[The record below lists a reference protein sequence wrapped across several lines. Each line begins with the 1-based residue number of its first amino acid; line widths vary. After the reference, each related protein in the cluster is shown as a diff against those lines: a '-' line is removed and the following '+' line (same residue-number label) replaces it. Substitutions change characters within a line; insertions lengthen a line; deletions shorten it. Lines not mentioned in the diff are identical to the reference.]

1 MLAKGELVL
10 IRYPGLNMYTVMKK
24 SVHEAGK
31 FSHELVFEFD
41 SLDDFIKKGIKY
53 FSIWCRLPDKHG
65 LEGMDD
71 ELKLIKRVIMNS
83 YTYRGKGL
91 AFARIYIEQPNGN
104 IILVY
109 EPKGGFII

>member
-10 IRYPGLNMYTVMKK
+10 IRYPGLNLFAIQRKAVY
-24 SVHEAGK
+24 EAVK
-31 FSHELVFEFD
+31 FTRELIFEFD
-41 SLDDFIKKGIKY
+41 GIDDFIKKGMAH
-53 FSIWCRLPDKHG
+53 FNIWCRLPDKHG

-91 AFARIYIEQPNGN
+91 SYSKLYIEQPNGN
-104 IILVY
+104 LILVY

>member
-1 MLAKGELVL
+1 MLAKGELVV
-10 IRYPGLNMYTVMKK
+10 IRYPGLNLYAIMKK
-24 SVHEAGK
+24 SVYELNK
-31 FSHELVFEFD
+31 FSHELVFEINN
-41 SLDDFIKKGIKY
+41 LDDFIKKGIPN
-53 FSIWCRLPDKHG
+53 FNIWCRLPDKHG